1 MEHNPIHAWITMV
14 LSGLACV
21 IVFYLAV
28 DSEPVKPVPTE
39 ATELMVETFEAVAVK
54 QNVELAR
61 CMSLVQAC
69 ERHRL
74 TFDAQMKA
82 VFEVTKKDICK

>member
-1 MEHNPIHAWITMV
+1 MEHNLVHAWIAMI

-21 IVFYLAV
+21 VVFYWAV

-39 ATELMVETFEAVAVK
+39 ATELMVETFKEVAAK

-69 ERHRL
+69 ERARL
-74 TFDAQMKA
+74 TFDAQMQA